1 MSVLKSGK
9 YFNPKYQR
17 EIIASKS
24 GYVNYLSTKTIGLT
38 SFFLGAGRL
47 RKEDGIDFH
56 AGIYLNKIKN
66 EYVKKGELV
75 ATLYSS
81 KRIRKEAILHFI
93 NNLKYNNRPEKHNKE
108 IIKVIK

>member
-1 MSVLKSGK
+1 MALLKNGK
-9 YFNPKYQR
+9 YFNPKYQHK
-17 EIIASKS
+17 IIASQN
-24 GYVNYLSTKTIGLT
+24 GYINYLSTRTVGLT

-56 AGIYLNKIKN
+56 AGLYLNKIKN
-66 EYVKKGELV
+66 EYAKKGELV

-81 KRIRKEAILHFI
+81 KPIRKEAIQHFI
-93 NNLKYNNRPEKHNKE
+93 NNLQYNNKPQKHEKE